1 MDGSAL
7 DADGAHDSIV
17 CTARGRGSGIG
28 PPADSDGTGLRW
40 APRLRQPPR
49 HADGSAPGTGSG
61 RELAILIPGERAPDF
76 ELPDQ
81 HGGHIRLST
90 LLPDGPVVL
99 FFYPAAM
106 SRGCTAES
114 CHFRDLAQEFRALH
128 ATRVGISQDDIS
140 TQQRFDQAH
149 DLGYPCSPTTTEPS
163 RPRTESGGGSRR
175 CCRFA
180 ASPS

>member
-1 MDGSAL
+1 MPTARTTQSCARPGGAARASAL
-7 DADGAHDSIV
+7 RRTP
-17 CTARGRGSGIG
+17 TARVCAG
-28 PPADSDGTGLRW
+28 PLAFASPHVMPTG
-40 APRLRQPPR
+40 P
-49 HADGSAPGTGSG
+49 PGTGSG

-81 HGGHIRLST
+81 HGGHVRLST

-180 ASPS
+180 APPS

>member
-1 MDGSAL
+1 M
-7 DADGAHDSIV
+7 
-17 CTARGRGSGIG
+17 
-28 PPADSDGTGLRW
+28 
-40 APRLRQPPR
+40 
-49 HADGSAPGTGSG
+49 
-61 RELAILIPGERAPDF
+61 LIPGERAPDF

-81 HGGHIRLST
+81 HGGHVRLST

-128 ATRVGISQDDIS
+128 ATRVGISQDDVS

-149 DLGYPCSPTTTEPS
+149 DLGYPLLSDHNGAVATAYGVRRRLAPLPPLRRATFVIDPN
-163 RPRTESGGGSRR
+163 RTIVAVIHHEMRMEAHADHALR
-175 CCRFA
+175 A
-180 ASPS
+180 LQEMA